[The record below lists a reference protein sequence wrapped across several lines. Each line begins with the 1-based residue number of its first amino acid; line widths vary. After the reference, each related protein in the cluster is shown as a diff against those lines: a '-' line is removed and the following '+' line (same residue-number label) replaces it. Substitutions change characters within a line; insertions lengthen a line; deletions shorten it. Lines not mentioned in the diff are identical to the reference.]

1 MRNLIIAATILTA
14 FASCKKE
21 VVEAAKETRP
31 VYRPEIVKS
40 PIDTIEGTKW
50 LYSDDKHEDWNFE
63 VTFEKDEV
71 LSTTHDQDQTS
82 ENDSWS
88 RRGESLF
95 IYFNDKYASYKG
107 QIISDSLI
115 TGKATN
121 INDSTW
127 MWKLELINK

>member
-1 MRNLIIAATILTA
+1 MKKLLFAISVIAA
-14 FASCKKE
+14 FASCKKQVIE
-21 VVEAAKETRP
+21 EAKETRP

-50 LYSDDKHEDWNFE
+50 MYSDDRHESWNFE
-63 VTFEKDEV
+63 ITFEPDEV
-71 LSTTHDQDQTS
+71 LSTTHDDDQTS

-88 RRGESLF
+88 RRGESVF
-95 IYFNDKYASYKG
+95 IYFNDKYATYKG

-121 INDSTW
+121 VNDTTW
-127 MWKLELINK
+127 MWELKRIKE

>member
-1 MRNLIIAATILTA
+1 MKKLLFAVSVLAA
-14 FASCKKE
+14 FASCKKQVIE
-21 VVEAAKETRP
+21 EAKETRP

-50 LYSDDKHEDWNFE
+50 MYSDDRHESWKFE
-63 VTFEKDEV
+63 VTFEADEV
-71 LSTTHDQDQTS
+71 LSTTHDDDQTS

-88 RRGESLF
+88 RRGESVF
-95 IYFNDKYASYKG
+95 IYFNDKYATYKG

-121 INDSTW
+121 VNDTTW
-127 MWKLELINK
+127 MWELKRIKE

>member
-1 MRNLIIAATILTA
+1 MKKLLFTVAVLAA
-14 FASCKKE
+14 FASCKKQVIE
-21 VVEAAKETRP
+21 EAKETRP

-50 LYSDDKHEDWNFE
+50 MYSDDRHENWNFE
-63 VTFEKDEV
+63 ITFEPDEV
-71 LSTTHDQDQTS
+71 LSTTHDDDQTS

-88 RRGESLF
+88 RRGESVF
-95 IYFNDKYASYKG
+95 IYFNDKYATYKG

-121 INDSTW
+121 VNDTTW
-127 MWKLELINK
+127 MWELKRIKE